1 MPLQAFPFIL
11 PETRGSDLK
20 ESRGVWALDFINITT
35 GGVDL
40 GVGFIFFLRQ
50 NESQVAQVGFKLSK

>member
-1 MPLQAFPFIL
+1 M
-11 PETRGSDLK
+11 
-20 ESRGVWALDFINITT
+20 WALDFINITT